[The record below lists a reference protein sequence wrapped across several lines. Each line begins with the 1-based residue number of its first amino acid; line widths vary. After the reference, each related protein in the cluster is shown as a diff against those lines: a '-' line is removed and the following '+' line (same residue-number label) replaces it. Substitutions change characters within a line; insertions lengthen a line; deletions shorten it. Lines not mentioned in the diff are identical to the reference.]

1 MALLNTI
8 DNFTGAYR
16 REGLNIVKLQGKQ
29 YLTRG
34 FRTAEHRS
42 SQNDN
47 SDLEVIED
55 FSSISFNDDI
65 ESAKQDQ
72 LVGISGDKIY
82 MFSDSSVTSRDI
94 GNIHSVSASGDIFPL
109 NFLGSAPGINTTTN
123 NNIFYTNAAYL
134 GCAYLFK
141 ATSASATS
149 LVVSGETF
157 NTIYGIDDDAWNS
170 NIYNITKG
178 EAYTNTTATPTDTLG
193 FSAATTTPE
202 ADDVFMVFVD
212 NAFSFG
218 TPLDK
223 GNHFASQDFPYLWAR
238 PIKLSNNHYYI
249 LNGNY
254 IARIDVS
261 DNDATNSTMDETWQ
275 RLYRGRQ
282 ALCFDMNRE
291 NILVGTELRDSYEL
305 FLYNEY
311 SFGALNSI
319 SLPAEPKS
327 IIAYESGWLVLAG
340 ATLYYTNGS
349 SLKRLSTLPD
359 FNDSNSYVNMSINGM
374 SYKDENVFI
383 QIGSDSSGASKAD
396 RYGSGVFIYNFKYG
410 WGFTPLGDD
419 NGSYQG
425 DIESG
430 AITNYKNSIYS
441 SYLINNGSDNYVLGK
456 LEEIAD
462 NKGKVGLLFHFQEQM
477 AIKQVGITLSE
488 IYDELAGR
496 RETDVTVNYGNTRR
510 PLHQTNLSLS
520 DNNSANTLY
529 PTFGLSY
536 KANIGQKVL
545 LTSGNI
551 AGESTYITDINNE
564 GTSSERWTISPLL
577 STLPSD
583 SSKIIKYNLY
593 KAGTKTIDVNN
604 IPQDIRFST
613 NFVGDIMYLEIEL
626 ENGYLDISNI
636 KLYG

>member
-94 GNIHSVSASGDIFPL
+94 GNIHAVSASGDIFPVDK
-109 NFLGSAPGINTTTN
+109 PGINTTTN

-157 NTIYGIDDDAWNS
+157 NTTYGIDDDSYNS

-178 EAYTNTTATPTDTLG
+178 EAYTNTTATPTDTLE

-223 GNHFASQDFPYLWAR
+223 GNHFASQDTPSRWAR

-291 NILVGTELRDSYEL
+291 NILVGTEFRGSYEL

-319 SLPAEPKS
+319 RLPAEPKS
-327 IIAYESGWLVLAG
+327 IIAYESGWLVLSG

-349 SLKRLSTLPD
+349 SLKELSALPD
-359 FNDSNSYVNMSINGM
+359 FEDSDSFANMSIKGM
-374 SYKDENVFI
+374 SYKGDDVFI
-383 QIGSDSSGASKAD
+383 STSSISD
-396 RYGSGVFIYNFKYG
+396 RYGSGIFVYNFKNG
-410 WGFTPLGDD
+410 WSFTPLGDD
-419 NGSYQG
+419 EGSHRG
-425 DIESG
+425 NIDTG
-430 AITNYKNSIYS
+430 AIVNYKNTIYAG
-441 SYLINNGSDNYVLGK
+441 YKTDNGSNNYVLGELYNSSGDK
-456 LEEIAD
+456 KKI
-462 NKGKVGLLFHFQEQM
+462 GLLFHFQEQT

-488 IYDELAGR
+488 IYDEFAGR

-510 PLHQTNLSLS
+510 PLHQTNLSLG

-529 PTFGLSY
+529 PTYGLSY

-551 AGESTYITDINNE
+551 AGETTYITDINNE

-583 SSKIIKYNLY
+583 GSKITKYNLY

>member
-1 MALLNTI
+1 
-8 DNFTGAYR
+8 
-16 REGLNIVKLQGKQ
+16 
-29 YLTRG
+29 
-34 FRTAEHRS
+34 
-42 SQNDN
+42 
-47 SDLEVIED
+47 
-55 FSSISFNDDI
+55 
-65 ESAKQDQ
+65 
-72 LVGISGDKIY
+72 
-82 MFSDSSVTSRDI
+82 
-94 GNIHSVSASGDIFPL
+94 
-109 NFLGSAPGINTTTN
+109 
-123 NNIFYTNAAYL
+123 
-134 GCAYLFK
+134 
-141 ATSASATS
+141 
-149 LVVSGETF
+149 
-157 NTIYGIDDDAWNS
+157 
-170 NIYNITKG
+170 
-178 EAYTNTTATPTDTLG
+178 
-193 FSAATTTPE
+193 
-202 ADDVFMVFVD
+202 MVFVD
-212 NAFSFG
+212 KAFSFNVNESNE
-218 TPLDK
+218 
-223 GNHFASQDFPYLWAR
+223 NHFASQDNPSQWNR

-291 NILVGTELRDSYEL
+291 NILVGTEFRGSYEL

-319 SLPAEPKS
+319 RLPAEPKS

-488 IYDELAGR
+488 IYDEFAGR

-510 PLHQTNLSLS
+510 PLHLTNLSLG

-529 PTFGLSY
+529 PTSGLSY

-583 SSKIIKYNLY
+583 GSKIIKYNLY

>member
-34 FRTAEHRS
+34 FSFSEHRS
-42 SQNDN
+42 SQNDYV
-47 SDLEVIED
+47 DLEVIND
-55 FSSISFNDDI
+55 FSSIIFDG
-65 ESAKQDQ
+65 EEQ
-72 LVGISGDKIY
+72 LIGITNLDNNIPSIY
-82 MFSDSSVTSRDI
+82 MFSDST
-94 GNIHSVSASGDIFPL
+94 SGDIGKIHSIDIPETL
-109 NFLGSAPGINTTTN
+109 STGAGIITTTN
-123 NNIFYTNAAYL
+123 NNIFYTGSSYL
-134 GCAYLFK
+134 GCGYIF
-141 ATSASATS
+141 TTVSATS
-149 LVVSGETF
+149 TSLTVTGETF
-157 NTIYGIDDDAWNS
+157 SATYGINIGDK
-170 NIYNITKG
+170 IYNTTKG
-178 EAYTNTTATPTDTLG
+178 EEYTITTANPTDTLE

-212 NAFSFG
+212 KAFSFNVNESSE
-218 TPLDK
+218 
-223 GNHFASQDFPYLWAR
+223 NHFASQDNPSQWNR

-291 NILVGTELRDSYEL
+291 NILVGTEFRGSYEL

-319 SLPAEPKS
+319 RLPAEPKS
-327 IIAYESGWLVLAG
+327 IIAYESGWLVLSG

-349 SLKRLSTLPD
+349 SLKELSALPD
-359 FNDSNSYVNMSINGM
+359 LEDGDSFANMSIKGM
-374 SYKDENVFI
+374 SYKGDDVFI
-383 QIGSDSSGASKAD
+383 STSSISD
-396 RYGSGVFIYNFKYG
+396 RYGSGIFVYNFKNG
-410 WGFTPLGDD
+410 WSFTPLGDD
-419 NGSYQG
+419 EGSHRG
-425 DIESG
+425 NIDTG
-430 AITNYKNSIYS
+430 AIVNYKNTIYAG
-441 SYLINNGSDNYVLGK
+441 YKTNNGSVNYVLGE
-456 LEEIAD
+456 LY
-462 NKGKVGLLFHFQEQM
+462 NSFSGKKKIGLLFHFQEQT

-510 PLHQTNLSLS
+510 PLHQTNLNLS

-529 PTFGLSY
+529 PTSGLSY

-545 LTSGNI
+545 LISGNI

>member
-34 FRTAEHRS
+34 FSFSEHRS
-42 SQNDN
+42 SQNDYV
-47 SDLEVIED
+47 DLEVIND
-55 FSSISFNDDI
+55 FSSIIFDG
-65 ESAKQDQ
+65 EEQ
-72 LVGISGDKIY
+72 LIGITNLDNNVPSIY
-82 MFSDSSVTSRDI
+82 MFSDST
-94 GNIHSVSASGDIFPL
+94 SGDIGKIHSIDISETL
-109 NFLGSAPGINTTTN
+109 STGAGIITTTN
-123 NNIFYTNAAYL
+123 NNIFYTGSSYL
-134 GCAYLFK
+134 GCGYIF
-141 ATSASATS
+141 TTVSATS
-149 LVVSGETF
+149 TSLTVTGETF
-157 NTIYGIDDDAWNS
+157 SATYGINIGDK
-170 NIYNITKG
+170 IYNTTKG
-178 EAYTNTTATPTDTLG
+178 EEYTITTANPTDTLE

-212 NAFSFG
+212 KAFSFNVNESSE
-218 TPLDK
+218 
-223 GNHFASQDFPYLWAR
+223 NHFASQDNPSQWNR

-275 RLYRGRQ
+275 QLYRGRQ

-462 NKGKVGLLFHFQEQM
+462 NKGKVGLLFHFQEQT

-488 IYDELAGR
+488 IYDEFAGR

-510 PLHQTNLSLS
+510 PLHLTNMVTSTGNSPDTINKLS
-520 DNNSANTLY
+520 
-529 PTFGLSY
+529 TFSY
-536 KANIGQKVL
+536 KAHIGQKIIS
-545 LTSGNI
+545 TSGAT
-551 AGESTYITDINNE
+551 AGEETYVTEIQNELETNESWIVSPSFST
-564 GTSSERWTISPLL
+564 S
-577 STLPSD
+577 PSD
-583 SSKIIKYNLY
+583 LSQITKYNLY

>member
-94 GNIHSVSASGDIFPL
+94 GNIHAVSASGDIFPVDK
-109 NFLGSAPGINTTTN
+109 PGINTTTN

-157 NTIYGIDDDAWNS
+157 NTTYGIDDDSYNS
-170 NIYNITKG
+170 KIYNITKG

-291 NILVGTELRDSYEL
+291 NILVGTEFRGSYEL

-327 IIAYESGWLVLAG
+327 IIAYESGWLVLSG

-349 SLKRLSTLPD
+349 SLKELSALPD
-359 FNDSNSYVNMSINGM
+359 LEDGDSFANMSIKGM
-374 SYKDENVFI
+374 SYKGDDVFI
-383 QIGSDSSGASKAD
+383 STSSISD
-396 RYGSGVFIYNFKYG
+396 RYGSGIFVYNFKNG
-410 WGFTPLGDD
+410 WSFTPLGDD
-419 NGSYQG
+419 EGSHRG
-425 DIESG
+425 DIDTG
-430 AITNYKNSIYS
+430 AIINYKNTIYAG
-441 SYLINNGSDNYVLGK
+441 YKTDNGSNNYVLGELYNSSGDK
-456 LEEIAD
+456 KKI
-462 NKGKVGLLFHFQEQM
+462 GLLFHFQEQT

-510 PLHQTNLSLS
+510 PLHQTNLNLS

-529 PTFGLSY
+529 PTSGLSY

>member
-34 FRTAEHRS
+34 FRADEHRS

-47 SDLEVIED
+47 SDLEVIKD

-72 LVGISGDKIY
+72 LVGISGGKIY
-82 MFSDSSVTSRDI
+82 MFSDSFVTSRDI

-157 NTIYGIDDDAWNS
+157 NTTYGIDDDAGNS

-178 EAYTNTTATPTDTLG
+178 EAYTNTTATPTDTLE

-291 NILVGTELRDSYEL
+291 NILVGTEFRGSYEL

-319 SLPAEPKS
+319 ILPDKPNS
-327 IIAYESGWLVLAG
+327 IIAYESGWLIMAG
-340 ATLYYTNGS
+340 GVLYYSNGYQ
-349 SLKRLSTLPD
+349 LKKISTIPD
-359 FNDSNSYVNMSINGM
+359 FEDSDTRLTMAVKGMNYKND
-374 SYKDENVFI
+374 NVFI
-383 QIGSDSSGASKAD
+383 LADDLSD
-396 RYGSGVFIYNFKYG
+396 RYGRGLFIYNFKYG
-410 WGFTPLGDD
+410 WSFTSLADD
-419 NGSYQG
+419 DTESRANIGTGGIIKFKKTIYAGYQ
-425 DIESG
+425 
-430 AITNYKNSIYS
+430 
-441 SYLINNGSDNYVLGK
+441 INNGSGNNVIGEIFESTSGK
-456 LEEIAD
+456 KRL
-462 NKGKVGLLFHFQEQM
+462 GLLFHFDEHTSITQ
-477 AIKQVGITLSE
+477 IGLTLSE
-488 IYDELAGR
+488 IYDQITGNTR
-496 RETDVTVNYGNTRR
+496 TTDVTVSYANTRR
-510 PLHQTNLSLS
+510 PLHLTEF
-520 DNNSANTLY
+520 DIGENSSSTVINFPNGAY
-529 PTFGLSY
+529 Y
-536 KANIGQKVL
+536 KSKIGQKL
-545 LTSGNI
+545 LFTSGNV
-551 AGESTYITDINNE
+551 AGETTYITDIGSN
-564 GTSSERWTISPLL
+564 GAALTVSPAL
-577 STLPSD
+577 SVAPSD
-583 SSKIIKYNLY
+583 YSKITKYNLY
-593 KAGTKTIDVNN
+593 KAGTKTIDV
-604 IPQDIRFST
+604 ITSHKI
-613 NFVGDIMYLEIEL
+613 
-626 ENGYLDISNI
+626 
-636 KLYG
+636 

>member
-8 DNFTGAYR
+8 DNFIGAYR

-34 FRTAEHRS
+34 FITAEHRS

-47 SDLEVIED
+47 SDLEVIND
-55 FSSISFNDDI
+55 FSNIAFNDDI
-65 ESAKQDQ
+65 ESVKQDQ
-72 LVGISGDKIY
+72 LVGISKQKIY

-94 GNIHSVSASGDIFPL
+94 GNIHTISVSGDLFPVDK
-109 NFLGSAPGINTTTN
+109 PGINTTTN

-141 ATSASATS
+141 ATSATATS
-149 LVVSGETF
+149 LVVSGKTF
-157 NTIYGIDDDAWNS
+157 NTTYGIDDDAWNS

-193 FSAATTTPE
+193 FTTATTTPE

-212 NAFSFG
+212 KAFSFS
-218 TPLDK
+218 TPLNK
-223 GNHFASQDFPYLWAR
+223 GNHFASQDTPSRWAR

-291 NILVGTELRDSYEL
+291 NILVGTDFRGSYEL

-327 IIAYESGWLVLAG
+327 IIAYESGWLVLSG

-349 SLKRLSTLPD
+349 SLKRLSALPD
-359 FNDSNSYVNMSINGM
+359 LEDGDSFANMSIKGM
-374 SYKDENVFI
+374 SYKGDDVFI
-383 QIGSDSSGASKAD
+383 STNSISD
-396 RYGSGVFIYNFKYG
+396 RYGSGIFVYNFKYG
-410 WGFTPLGDD
+410 WSFTPLGDD
-419 NGSYQG
+419 EGSHQG
-425 DIESG
+425 NIDTG
-430 AITNYKNSIYS
+430 AIVNYKNTIYAG
-441 SYLINNGSDNYVLGK
+441 YKTNNGSVNYVLGE
-456 LEEIAD
+456 LY
-462 NKGKVGLLFHFQEQM
+462 NSFGGKKKIGLLFHFQEQI

-488 IYDELAGR
+488 IYDEFAGR

-510 PLHQTNLSLS
+510 PLHLTNVSLS
-520 DNNSANTLY
+520 NNNSTNMLY
-529 PTFGLSY
+529 PAFSLDY

-551 AGESTYITDINNE
+551 AGETTYITDINNE

-583 SSKIIKYNLY
+583 GSKINKYNLY

-613 NFVGDIMYLEIEL
+613 NFTGDIMYLEIEL

>member
-34 FRTAEHRS
+34 FRTAEQRS

-82 MFSDSSVTSRDI
+82 MFSDSFVTSRDI

-157 NTIYGIDDDAWNS
+157 NTTYGIDDDSYNS
-170 NIYNITKG
+170 KIYNITKG
-178 EAYTNTTATPTDTLG
+178 EAYTNTTATPTDTLE

-291 NILVGTELRDSYEL
+291 NILVGTEFRGSYEL

-319 SLPAEPKS
+319 RLPAEPKS

-349 SLKRLSTLPD
+349 SLKKLSALPD
-359 FNDSNSYVNMSINGM
+359 FEDSDSSANMSIKGM
-374 SYKDENVFI
+374 SYKGDDVFI
-383 QIGSDSSGASKAD
+383 STSSISD
-396 RYGSGVFIYNFKYG
+396 RYGSGIFVYNFKNG
-410 WGFTPLGDD
+410 WSFTPLGDD
-419 NGSYQG
+419 EGSHRG
-425 DIESG
+425 DIDTG
-430 AITNYKNSIYS
+430 AIINYKNTIYAG
-441 SYLINNGSDNYVLGK
+441 YKTDNGSNNYVLGELRSSSSDK
-456 LEEIAD
+456 KKI
-462 NKGKVGLLFHFQEQM
+462 GLLFHFQEQT
-477 AIKQVGITLSE
+477 AIKQVGITLAE
-488 IYDELAGR
+488 IYDEFAGR

-510 PLHQTNLSLS
+510 PLHLTNLSLG
-520 DNNSANTLY
+520 DNNSTNTLY
-529 PTFGLSY
+529 PTGGLSY

>member
-8 DNFTGAYR
+8 DNFTGTYR

-34 FRTAEHRS
+34 FSFSEHRS

-47 SDLEVIED
+47 ADLRVIED
-55 FSSISFNDDI
+55 FSSIIFDG
-65 ESAKQDQ
+65 EEQ
-72 LVGISGDKIY
+72 LIGITNLGNTVPSIY
-82 MFSDSSVTSRDI
+82 MFSDST
-94 GNIHSVSASGDIFPL
+94 SGDIGKIHSLDIPETL
-109 NFLGSAPGINTTTN
+109 STGAGIITTTN
-123 NNIFYTNAAYL
+123 NNIFYTGSSYL
-134 GCAYLFK
+134 GCGYIF
-141 ATSASATS
+141 TTVSATS
-149 LVVSGETF
+149 TSLTVTGETF
-157 NTIYGIDDDAWNS
+157 SATYGINIGDK
-170 NIYNITKG
+170 IYNTTKG
-178 EAYTNTTATPTDTLG
+178 EEYTITTANPTDTLE

-212 NAFSFG
+212 KAFSFNVNESNE
-218 TPLDK
+218 
-223 GNHFASQDFPYLWAR
+223 NHFASQDNPSQWNR

-291 NILVGTELRDSYEL
+291 NILVGTEFRGSYEL

-319 SLPAEPKS
+319 RLPAEPKS

-349 SLKRLSTLPD
+349 SLKKLSALPD
-359 FNDSNSYVNMSINGM
+359 FEDSDSSANMSIKGM
-374 SYKDENVFI
+374 SYKGDDVFI
-383 QIGSDSSGASKAD
+383 STSSISD
-396 RYGSGVFIYNFKYG
+396 RYGSGIFVYNFKNG
-410 WGFTPLGDD
+410 WSFTPLGDD
-419 NGSYQG
+419 EGSHRG
-425 DIESG
+425 DIDTG
-430 AITNYKNSIYS
+430 AIINYKNTIYAG
-441 SYLINNGSDNYVLGK
+441 YKTDNGSNNYVLGELYNSSGDK
-456 LEEIAD
+456 KKI
-462 NKGKVGLLFHFQEQM
+462 GLLFHFQEQT
-477 AIKQVGITLSE
+477 AIKQVGITLAE
-488 IYDELAGR
+488 IYDEFAGR

-510 PLHQTNLSLS
+510 PLHLTNLSLG

-529 PTFGLSY
+529 PTSGLSY

-583 SSKIIKYNLY
+583 GSKIIKYNLY